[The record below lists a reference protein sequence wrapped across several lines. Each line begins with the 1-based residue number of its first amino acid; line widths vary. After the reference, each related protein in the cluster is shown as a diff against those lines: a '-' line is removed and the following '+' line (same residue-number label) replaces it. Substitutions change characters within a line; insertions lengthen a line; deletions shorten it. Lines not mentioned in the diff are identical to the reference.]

1 MNQWFKYQLGKSKSY
16 IFGYPEV
23 LSNVL
28 FGSMSVLFGWISVSY
43 VRCVHRCWFSPSA
56 ALRGRASRILI
67 FKYFCAMM
75 TVKQSVCISEGL
87 FINNVIICLPCPW
100 CVWYKLSWLL
110 YVFFAFFIH
119 FWTRKTILFR
129 GTFVSKHQ
137 MALSSMNYS
146 ICTLRVTLFTVSPQV
161 CACFVLEEVCCVR
174 MRTDGCRL
182 SSHHQPPE
190 WWTQLMS
197 YSRYIIDRYVDM

>member
-1 MNQWFKYQLGKSKSY
+1 MSY
-16 IFGYPEV
+16 TI
-23 LSNVL
+23 LS
-28 FGSMSVLFGWISVSY
+28 
-43 VRCVHRCWFSPSA
+43 CVHRCWFSPSV

-129 GTFVSKHQ
+129 GTFVSKHE

-146 ICTLRVTLFTVSPQV
+146 ICTLRVTLFTASPQV
-161 CACFVLEEVCCVR
+161 CACFVLEEVCSVEDEDWW
-174 MRTDGCRL
+174 MQTVIT
-182 SSHHQPPE
+182 PPATRVMDTANE
-190 WWTQLMS
+190 LQ
-197 YSRYIIDRYVDM
+197 

>member
-1 MNQWFKYQLGKSKSY
+1 MSY
-16 IFGYPEV
+16 TI
-23 LSNVL
+23 LS
-28 FGSMSVLFGWISVSY
+28 
-43 VRCVHRCWFSPSA
+43 CVHRCWFSPSV

-75 TVKQSVCISEGL
+75 TVKQSVCITEGL

-129 GTFVSKHQ
+129 GAVHLCPNMRWLLAPWTI
-137 MALSSMNYS
+137 LSAHYVW
-146 ICTLRVTLFTVSPQV
+146 R
-161 CACFVLEEVCCVR
+161 
-174 MRTDGCRL
+174 
-182 SSHHQPPE
+182 
-190 WWTQLMS
+190 
-197 YSRYIIDRYVDM
+197 YSRLVPRCVHVLCWRRCVVWGWGLMDADCHHTPSHQSDGHS

>member
-1 MNQWFKYQLGKSKSY
+1 MNQCEL
-16 IFGYPEV
+16 
-23 LSNVL
+23 
-28 FGSMSVLFGWISVSY
+28 VS
-43 VRCVHRCWFSPSA
+43 CVHRCWFSPSV

-119 FWTRKTILFR
+119 FWTRKTILFC

-161 CACFVLEEVCCVR
+161 CACFVRRRCVVWR

-182 SSHHQPPE
+182 SSHHQP
-190 WWTQLMS
+190 
-197 YSRYIIDRYVDM
+197 SRQSDGHC

>member
-1 MNQWFKYQLGKSKSY
+1 MN
-16 IFGYPEV
+16 
-23 LSNVL
+23 
-28 FGSMSVLFGWISVSY
+28 SVSY
-43 VRCVHRCWFSPSA
+43 VRCVHRCWFSPSV

-119 FWTRKTILFR
+119 FWTRKTILFC

-146 ICTLRVTLFTVSPQV
+146 ICTLRLVPRCVH
-161 CACFVLEEVCCVR
+161 VLCWRRCVVWGWGL
-174 MRTDGCRL
+174 MDADCHHTTSHQSDGH
-182 SSHHQPPE
+182 S
-190 WWTQLMS
+190 
-197 YSRYIIDRYVDM
+197 

>member
-1 MNQWFKYQLGKSKSY
+1 ML
-16 IFGYPEV
+16 I
-23 LSNVL
+23 
-28 FGSMSVLFGWISVSY
+28 GWINDSSINWVNQRATYLDTQKCYPMCYLEVSECYLGESVWAILS
-43 VRCVHRCWFSPSA
+43 CVHRCWFSPSV

-75 TVKQSVCISEGL
+75 TVKQSVCITEGL

-146 ICTLRVTLFTVSPQV
+146 ICTLRVTLFPAGPRCVH
-161 CACFVLEEVCCVR
+161 VLCWRRCVVWGWGL
-174 MRTDGCRL
+174 MDADCHHTPSHQSDGHC
-182 SSHHQPPE
+182 
-190 WWTQLMS
+190 
-197 YSRYIIDRYVDM
+197 